1 MAATSFCHPSNDPKT
16 PNKPSNNPISASKI
30 RVIVRV
36 RPFLPHEFTP
46 NNGNRVS
53 CISLLD
59 QDSQSQDEVAVY
71 LKDPYTSR
79 NECYQL
85 DSFYDQEDDDVFQ
98 IFEKEVSPMMHHI
111 FNGCNATVFAYGATG
126 SGKTYT
132 MQGTEEHPGLIPL
145 AMSNIIYMCQNTG
158 STAHLSYYEVY
169 MDRCYDLLE
178 LKATEISVLDDRDGQ
193 IHLRGLSQVPVR
205 TMSEFLDVFASGVQR
220 RKVAHTSLNDVSSR
234 SHGVFVISVVSTPDE
249 TGRSVCGKLNLIDLA
264 GNEDNRRSCSE
275 GIRLQESA
283 KINQSLFALSNVIY
297 ALNNNQP
304 RIPYRES
311 KLTRILQDSLGGT
324 SRALMVACLNPGEY
338 QESVNTVGLAARSR
352 HVSNFVPS
360 THKLETPKTN
370 VDMEAKLR
378 SWLESKGKAKTAQQ
392 RLGPFISP
400 ILKKTPS
407 SIMSSAKKSVTFCTS
422 VNVERTSINQDAQ
435 NTTESRTFADSFR
448 NLIDDEAAFDSFKED
463 NDRREIEHDVNK
475 AAAWETYQDL
485 PMEPLSK
492 GVNSQITNVSK
503 DAVPQSPLL
512 ESKGKA
518 KTSHQRLEPFHSPIL
533 KKTPSSIMNSAKK
546 SVTFCTSVKA
556 ERTSMNQDAQ
566 QTTESRTFADSFRN
580 LMDDEAAFDSF
591 KEDNDRREIEQE
603 VNKAASDLPDE
614 PLNKGVNSQIT
625 NVSKDAV
632 LQSPLSKGVNS
643 QITNV
648 SKDAVLKSPLSK
660 GVNLQITNVSKD
672 TVLQSPLSKGVNAQI
687 TNQNGTP
694 LDKFSARSSAMKS
707 CLVQE
712 YIDLLNNASREELL
726 ELKGIGEKRA
736 DYIIELREESPL
748 NSLSDLEKIG
758 LSLKQAKN
766 LFTKS
771 AKKLFEY
778 KEDSTI
784 D

>member
-1 MAATSFCHPSNDPKT
+1 MAATSLCHPSNDPKT
-16 PNKPSNNPISASKI
+16 PNKPSNNPTSVSNV

-36 RPFLPHEFTP
+36 RPFLPQEFTS
-46 NNGNRVS
+46 NNNRVS

-59 QDSQSQDEVAVY
+59 HQDSQSQDEVAVY

-79 NECYQL
+79 SECYQL
-85 DSFYDQEDDDVFQ
+85 DSFYDQEDDNVFR
-98 IFEKEVSPMMHHI
+98 IFETEVSPMMPHI

-145 AMSNIIYMCQNTG
+145 AMSNIIYMCQSTG
-158 STAHLSYYEVY
+158 STAHLSFYEVY

-178 LKATEISVLDDRDGQ
+178 LKATEISVLDDQDGQ

-220 RKVAHTSLNDVSSR
+220 RKVAHTALNDVSSR
-234 SHGVFVISVVSTPDE
+234 SHAVFVISVVSTPDE

-264 GNEDNRRSCSE
+264 GNEDNRRSCNE
-275 GIRLQESA
+275 GIRLQEST

-360 THKLETPKTN
+360 AHKLETPKAN

-378 SWLESKGKAKTAQQ
+378 SWLESKGKAKASQQ
-392 RLGPFISP
+392 RLGPFKSP
-400 ILKKTPS
+400 IMKKTPG
-407 SIMSSAKKSVTFCTS
+407 SIMTSAKKSVTFCTS
-422 VNVERTSINQDAQ
+422 VKMERTSINQDAQ

-448 NLIDDEAAFDSFKED
+448 NLMDDEAAFDSFNED
-463 NDRREIEHDVNK
+463 NDRREIEHEVNK
-475 AAAWETYQDL
+475 AALETHRNL
-485 PMEPLSK
+485 PVEPLSN
-492 GVNSQITNVSK
+492 GVNSQITN
-503 DAVPQSPLL
+503 
-512 ESKGKA
+512 
-518 KTSHQRLEPFHSPIL
+518 
-533 KKTPSSIMNSAKK
+533 M
-546 SVTFCTSVKA
+546 
-556 ERTSMNQDAQ
+556 
-566 QTTESRTFADSFRN
+566 
-580 LMDDEAAFDSF
+580 
-591 KEDNDRREIEQE
+591 
-603 VNKAASDLPDE
+603 
-614 PLNKGVNSQIT
+614 
-625 NVSKDAV
+625 SKDAV

-643 QITNV
+643 PIANV
-648 SKDAVLKSPLSK
+648 SKDAVLQSPLSQ
-660 GVNLQITNVSKD
+660 GVNLPIANVSKD
-672 TVLQSPLSKGVNAQI
+672 AVLQSPLKEALTPIN
-687 TNQNGTP
+687 TNSTLTQTPFSATSTNNGLQQNETP
-694 LDKFSARSSAMKS
+694 LDKFSARSSAIKK

-736 DYIIELREESPL
+736 EYIIELREESPL
-748 NSLSDLEKIG
+748 KSLSDLEKIG

-771 AKKLFEY
+771 AKKLFEH
-778 KEDSTI
+778 KEEDSTM